1 MPLKLTF
8 HPSTWNSTQSLAS
21 MSIRKKCF
29 GSIEYIIEDLDF
41 KIQTRISKRWLE
53 EPTFNMVYWYLQY
66 LEYGHHYSKR
76 FEAKQQE
83 PYEIQLMFSPNSL
96 ESGSA
101 SLSLSRIEEWNIASA
116 LSF

>member
-1 MPLKLTF
+1 LKLTF
-8 HPSTWNSTQSLAS
+8 HPSTWNSTRSLAS
-21 MSIRKKCF
+21 TSIRKKYF

-41 KIQTRISKRWLE
+41 KIQTQISKQWLE
-53 EPTFNMVYWYLQY
+53 EPTFNMVHWYLQY

-83 PYEIQLMFSPNSL
+83 LYGIQPMFSPNSL

-101 SLSLSRIEEWNIASA
+101 SLSLSRMEEWNIASTS
-116 LSF
+116 SF